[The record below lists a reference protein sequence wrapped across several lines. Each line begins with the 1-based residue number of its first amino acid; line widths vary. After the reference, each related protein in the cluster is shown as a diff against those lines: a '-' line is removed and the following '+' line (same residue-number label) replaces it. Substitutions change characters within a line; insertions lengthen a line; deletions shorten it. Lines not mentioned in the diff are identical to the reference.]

1 LTSVVLQIYKYQEI
15 EWEQIETNTA
25 SAMKGL
31 QSDQRIKFWHQRKK
45 SVFWEGAAVSQKAS
59 DEADI

>member
-1 LTSVVLQIYKYQEI
+1 MGADGDEYCIGH
-15 EWEQIETNTA
+15 
-25 SAMKGL
+25 KGV